1 MDVLFCC
8 HSFYIDWQISNSLIT
23 CYFPFE
29 IHVFSDRSHI
39 SYRLCDLHCY
49 PGNKIQTRVE
59 KYSLSHWYL
68 LVNCK
73 CKYHQKQW
81 SRYWYYA
88 YDTAHIWC
96 AFPNSWLICTCAS
109 HCQWH
114 LIRNRKNLELIKS
127 TSGIYDL
134 RKLAALRKRVRC
146 FRFLVEMQRI
156 NSTFSETSLI
166 QFNLNISLSPKI
178 HSTQKF
184 SVSYNQCFY
193 EYAKNFELFCHL
205 NAWMKSKNRD

>member
-8 HSFYIDWQISNSLIT
+8 HSFYLDWQISNSLIT

-29 IHVFSDRSHI
+29 IHVFSDRSHTP
-39 SYRLCDLHCY
+39 YRVCDLHCC
-49 PGNKIQTRVE
+49 PGRKIQTRVE

-96 AFPNSWLICTCAS
+96 ALPNSWLICTCAS

-114 LIRNRKNLELIKS
+114 RIWKSKNMELIKS

-134 RKLAALRKRVRC
+134 RKLAALRKIGLDALDSWWKCKELIRL
-146 FRFLVEMQRI
+146 FRKHHWY
-156 NSTFSETSLI
+156 NSTWTFHHLRKYV
-166 QFNLNISLSPKI
+166 QLRNLVFHTISVSM
-178 HSTQKF
+178 STQKTL
-184 SVSYNQCFY
+184 NCF
-193 EYAKNFELFCHL
+193 AI
-205 NAWMKSKNRD
+205 